1 MTNGAGWR
9 LLPLN
14 CGSHKNGIRCCSPY
28 VKKGSGIPFGKATP
42 SFILLINFLCAT
54 HLFYTCGRCQHR
66 NQGIRIILLIC
77 CDNIIYII
85 VFTSHILYTILK
97 ISPFLPESILN
108 IFFCHCKN
116 CYQFKSRI
124 SCSILKKPTFRSCS
138 RYGIPEDIHCRRHHP
153 RPGWAFVIAPPYFTT
168 SLKII
173 PFISQGKEVLKQFGC
188 PYIILL

>member
-1 MTNGAGWR
+1 M
-9 LLPLN
+9 LF
-14 CGSHKNGIRCCSPY
+14 SIY
-28 VKKGSGIPFGKATP
+28 KKGEWDPFPGNHSELYPAYQFSICYP
-42 SFILLINFLCAT
+42 SF
-54 HLFYTCGRCQHR
+54 
-66 NQGIRIILLIC
+66 
-77 CDNIIYII
+77 
-85 VFTSHILYTILK
+85 LYKL
-97 ISPFLPESILN
+97 
-108 IFFCHCKN
+108 FFCHCKN